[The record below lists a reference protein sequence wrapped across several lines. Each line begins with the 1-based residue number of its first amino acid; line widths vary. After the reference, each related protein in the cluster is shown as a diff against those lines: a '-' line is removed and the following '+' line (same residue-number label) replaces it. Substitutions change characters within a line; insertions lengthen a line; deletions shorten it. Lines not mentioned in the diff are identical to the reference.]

1 MLGDVVVQM
10 LGGSDVA
17 AIVGRADNDFDIV
30 NTARRADA
38 DLLVVRASFDAA
50 SGPLDPIRAAV
61 GIDILEIAEDA
72 HSGTLLHVGESPV
85 TLDRATL
92 DALALRLKGHA

>member
-17 AIVGRADNDFDIV
+17 AIVGRAEDDRDIV

-38 DLLVVRASFDAA
+38 DLLVVRASSDPA
-50 SGPLDPIRAAV
+50 SGPLAPIRAAV

-92 DALALRLKGHA
+92 DALALRLKGRA